1 MIERRKAAGELIG
14 MLEREVGSNA
24 KPEMF
29 GDQSHGGDEQRR
41 FRIGQLDCVGHRRIR
56 AVTVDIID
64 SEHIGKEDAV
74 EQPALCRPGIVDPVI
89 EGVVVDRSVAR
100 MRPQAGPVMA
110 RGGHVERV
118 EAELSW
124 FGHWQSSGGWI

>member
-1 MIERRKAAGELIG
+1 
-14 MLEREVGSNA
+14 
-24 KPEMF
+24 
-29 GDQSHGGDEQRR
+29 
-41 FRIGQLDCVGHRRIR
+41 
-56 AVTVDIID
+56 
-64 SEHIGKEDAV
+64 
-74 EQPALCRPGIVDPVI
+74 
-89 EGVVVDRSVAR
+89 